1 MVVGIDRFREFFQDY
16 PDHYAIIG
24 GAACDILFDVA
35 GLPFRATRD
44 IDMVLCIEVVDAAF
58 GERFR
63 DFLNAGGYEAR
74 EQSSGHREFYRFHKP
89 KDKDFPFMVELFSKE
104 PGRIAL
110 PEDTGI
116 VRLEVE
122 ADIVSLS
129 AILLEP
135 KYFEALQNGKRV
147 ENGVTILDQSILIP
161 FKARAFLDLTRRR
174 NEGDTTVKG
183 DDIPKHRADV
193 FRLSQLLPGNAVVQ
207 VSEPLRDDMRS
218 FLAAIEAEG
227 AFDPRDLRIPMKR
240 EEAIS
245 FLRKAYGIEDTEGR
259 TTPAT

>member
-1 MVVGIDRFREFFQDY
+1 MVTGIDKFRDFFKDF

-35 GLPFRATRD
+35 GLPFRATKD
-44 IDMVLCIEVVDAAF
+44 IDMVLCIEVVDKAF
-58 GERFR
+58 GETFR

-74 EQSSGHREFYRFHKP
+74 EQSNGHREFYRFHKP

-104 PGRIAL
+104 PDTITL

-129 AILLEP
+129 AILLDP
-135 KYFEALQNGKRV
+135 QYYEALQNGRRV
-147 ENGVTILDQSILIP
+147 ESGVTILDQSILIP
-161 FKARAFLDLTRRR
+161 FKARAFIDMTRRR
-174 NEGDTTVKG
+174 DEGDKTVKG
-183 DDIPKHRADV
+183 DDIKKHRADV
-193 FRLSQLLPGNAVVQ
+193 FRLSQLLPGNAVIQ
-207 VSEPLRDDMRS
+207 VSDPLREDIRA

-227 AFDPRDLRIPMKR
+227 TLDPKEYKIPMTR
-240 EEAIS
+240 DEAIS
-245 FLRKAYGIEDTEGR
+245 FLRSAYGIK
-259 TTPAT
+259 